1 MKTEVSVAITII
13 IAREGSY
20 LKKVKWQPPDSGL
33 TESDFPNPDSGICN
47 SILGES
53 GGLSESPSSVPH
65 GTNLT

>member
-33 TESDFPNPDSGICN
+33 TESDFPNPDSGIYQ
-47 SILGES
+47 
-53 GGLSESPSSVPH
+53 LSD
-65 GTNLT
+65 L